1 VIGSTLRALIAP
13 RRLIPIIIVCIPLVV
28 AQYRYT
34 PDLRA
39 VGIAILMVVAFVAI
53 APVSWRA
60 LMPMETRVTLGPL
73 RVLAYGM
80 TGLATIGFVG
90 WVLPQALGIGQTFL
104 TDRET
109 LLVELALF
117 VVGGWGLGRDID
129 LEAHLGRERARTA
142 ELAKEAERAQLL
154 ALRSHLDPHFLFNTL
169 NAIAEWCRE
178 DGEVAERAT
187 LQLSS
192 MLRVVLAGVRAPA
205 WPLAKEL
212 ALVDDFFALHR
223 IRDPERFALERDVPD
238 PVPDVEVPPMLLLP
252 LAENAV
258 KHGPGAGHAGPIRLV
273 VQVDGEDLRV
283 RIENPGAYRGPREG
297 GEGVPMVQKRLA
309 MAYEGHAQLEL
320 RDDGGTRTVAELRL
334 PRRAR
339 LEAIT

>member
-1 VIGSTLRALIAP
+1 MGVVGSTLSALVAP
-13 RRLIPIIIVCIPLVV
+13 RRLIPISIVAVPLVV

-34 PDLRA
+34 PDARA
-39 VGIAILMVVAFVAI
+39 IVIALAMIIAFVMI

-60 LMPMETRVTLGPL
+60 LMPVAEPPPSLAPL
-73 RVLAYGM
+73 RILAYAG

-90 WVLPQALGIGQTFL
+90 WVIPQAVGIGETFL

-129 LEAHLGRERARTA
+129 LEAHLGRERARAT

-223 IRDPERFALERDVPD
+223 IRDPERFALEREVPD
-238 PVPDVEVPPMLLLP
+238 PVPDVAVPPMLLLP

-258 KHGPGAGHAGPIRLV
+258 KHGPGAGNSGPIRLV

-283 RIENPGAYRGPREG
+283 RIENPGGYR
-297 GEGVPMVQKRLA
+297 
-309 MAYEGHAQLEL
+309 
-320 RDDGGTRTVAELRL
+320 
-334 PRRAR
+334 
-339 LEAIT
+339 